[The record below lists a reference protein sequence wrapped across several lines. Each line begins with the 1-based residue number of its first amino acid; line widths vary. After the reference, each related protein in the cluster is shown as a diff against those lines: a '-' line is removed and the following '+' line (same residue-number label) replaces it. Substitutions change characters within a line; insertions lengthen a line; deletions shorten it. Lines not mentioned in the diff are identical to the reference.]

1 MIAKYKKIIKQNIS
15 EIRLTLVV
23 FYNIIHSIFGA
34 NLFAIRREIMAELF
48 ITAAGKAEKEER
60 LRYLKNEKRPEVLE
74 KLKVARDFGDL
85 SENAEYDAAK
95 KEQSILET
103 EIASIEETLRKAKI
117 IDSTDVTMDTVG
129 VGNVVT
135 VFDEDFGEEDTYTIV
150 GVIESDPNR
159 NLVSNESPIGSG
171 LMGKKV
177 GDIAEIT
184 TPGGV
189 IKMKILKIS

>member
-1 MIAKYKKIIKQNIS
+1 
-15 EIRLTLVV
+15 
-23 FYNIIHSIFGA
+23 
-34 NLFAIRREIMAELF
+34 MAELF

-103 EIASIEETLRKAKI
+103 EIASIEETLRKARI
-117 IDSTDVTMDTVG
+117 IESTDVTMDTVG

-177 GDIAEIT
+177 GDTAEIT